1 MKVLHTSDWHI
12 GRTLHGRK
20 RYEESEGFLNWLPED
35 VMKGGRNMEIRKIMV
50 IGAGFMGS
58 GIAQVMAAAGYE
70 AVLRDITDELV
81 AKGMSAI
88 KKNLTSQV
96 AKGKL
101 SEADKEAI
109 TGRITPTTE
118 LSAAKECGLIIEAI
132 IENRQAKLDL
142 YRQLE
147 ELCPPQVIFAS
158 NTSSIPITDLATAT
172 RRPDRFA
179 GMHFFSPA
187 QVMKLVEI
195 IRGLKTSDATI
206 QVIKELTDSIGKV
219 GVLVKDGPGFLVNR
233 VNAALR
239 NEVYNCLAEGVA
251 TIEDIDKALKFG
263 LGHPMGPFE
272 LGDFV
277 GLEIGLAVAET
288 LWENFKDP
296 KWRPALSL
304 RKLVASG
311 DLGRKTGKGWY
322 DYTSGEKKVRTDIHL

>member
-1 MKVLHTSDWHI
+1 
-12 GRTLHGRK
+12 
-20 RYEESEGFLNWLPED
+20 
-35 VMKGGRNMEIRKIMV
+35 MEIKRIMV
-50 IGAGFMGS
+50 VGAGFMGS
-58 GIAQVMAAAGYE
+58 GIAQVMAAAGYDV
-70 AVLRDITDELV
+70 VLMDV
-81 AKGMSAI
+81 ADGFVRKGMAAI
-88 KKNLTSQV
+88 EKNLTGSV

-101 SEADKEAI
+101 AEAEKAA
-109 TGRITPTTE
+109 TLGRIIVTTD
-118 LSAAKECGLIIEAI
+118 LVLARDCDLVIEAI
-132 IENRQAKLDL
+132 IENKQAKVDL

-147 ELCPPQVIFAS
+147 KICPPDVLFAS
-158 NTSSIPITDLATAT
+158 NTSSIPITELATAT
-172 RRPDRFA
+172 KRPDRFA
-179 GMHFFSPA
+179 GMHFFSPVP
-187 QVMKLVEI
+187 VMKLVEI
-195 IRGLKTSDATI
+195 IRGLKTADATV
-206 QVIKELTDSIGKV
+206 QAIKEITDRIGKV
-219 GVLVKDGPGFLVNR
+219 GVFVKDGPGFLVNR

-288 LWENFKDP
+288 LWDNFKDP

-322 DYTSGEKKVRTDIHL
+322 DYTSGEKKPRTDIHL

>member
-1 MKVLHTSDWHI
+1 
-12 GRTLHGRK
+12 
-20 RYEESEGFLNWLPED
+20 
-35 VMKGGRNMEIRKIMV
+35 MEIKRIMV

-58 GIAQVMAAAGYE
+58 GIAQVMAAAGYD
-70 AVLRDITDELV
+70 VRLRDIADEFIAKGMAAIERNLAGSV
-81 AKGMSAI
+81 AKGR
-88 KKNLTSQV
+88 
-96 AKGKL
+96 L
-101 SEADKEAI
+101 SEADKRAI
-109 TGRITPTTE
+109 LGRIIATTE
-118 LSAAKECGLIIEAI
+118 LAPARDCDLVIEAI
-132 IENRQAKLDL
+132 IENKPAKLDL

-147 ELCPPQVIFAS
+147 EICPPHVLFAS
-158 NTSSIPITDLATAT
+158 NTSSIPITELATAT
-172 RRPDRFA
+172 KRPDRFA
-179 GMHFFSPA
+179 GMHFFSPVP
-187 QVMKLVEI
+187 VMKLVEI
-195 IRGLKTSDATI
+195 IRGLKTSDETI
-206 QVIKELTDSIGKV
+206 RMIKEITDRIGKV
-219 GVLVKDGPGFLVNR
+219 GVFVKDGPGFLVNR

-311 DLGRKTGKGWY
+311 DLGRKTGRGWY
-322 DYTSGEKKVRTDIHL
+322 DYTSGEKKPRTDIHL

>member
-1 MKVLHTSDWHI
+1 
-12 GRTLHGRK
+12 
-20 RYEESEGFLNWLPED
+20 
-35 VMKGGRNMEIRKIMV
+35 MEIRRIMV

-70 AVLRDITDELV
+70 VVLRDIAEEFI
-81 AKGMSAI
+81 ARGMSAVA
-88 KKNLTSQV
+88 KNLAGHV

-101 SEADKEAI
+101 SEADREAI
-109 TGRITPTTE
+109 IGRMNPTTE
-118 LSAAKECGLIIEAI
+118 LAPAKECDLIIEAI

-142 YRQLE
+142 FRQLE
-147 ELCPPQVIFAS
+147 ELCPPHVIFAS
-158 NTSSIPITDLATAT
+158 NTSSIPITELATAT
-172 RRPDRFA
+172 RRPDKFA
-179 GMHFFSPA
+179 GMHFFSPVP
-187 QVMKLVEI
+187 VMKLVEI

-206 QVIKELTDSIGKV
+206 QVIRDLTEKIGKI
-219 GVLVKDGPGFLVNR
+219 GVSVKDGPGFLVNR

-277 GLEIGLAVAET
+277 GLDIGLAVAET
-288 LWENFKDP
+288 LWDNFKDP
-296 KWRPALSL
+296 KWRPSLLL

-322 DYTSGEKKVRTDIHL
+322 DYTSGEKKTRTDISL

>member
-1 MKVLHTSDWHI
+1 MNVEI
-12 GRTLHGRK
+12 K
-20 RYEESEGFLNWLPED
+20 R
-35 VMKGGRNMEIRKIMV
+35 IMV

-58 GIAQVMAAAGYE
+58 GIAQVMAAAGYDV
-70 AVLRDITDELV
+70 VLMDV
-81 AKGMSAI
+81 ADGFVRKGVAAI
-88 KKNLTSQV
+88 EKNLAGSV

-101 SEADKEAI
+101 AEVDKAA
-109 TGRITPTTE
+109 TLGRIIATTE
-118 LSAAKECGLIIEAI
+118 LARAKDCDLVIEAI
-132 IENRQAKLDL
+132 IENKQAKLDL

-147 ELCPPQVIFAS
+147 EICPPHVLFAS
-158 NTSSIPITDLATAT
+158 NTSSIPITELATAT
-172 RRPDRFA
+172 KRPDRFA
-179 GMHFFSPA
+179 GMHFFSPVP
-187 QVMKLVEI
+187 VMKLVEI
-195 IRGLKTSDATI
+195 IRGLKTADATV
-206 QVIKELTDSIGKV
+206 QAIKEITDRIGKV
-219 GVLVKDGPGFLVNR
+219 GVFVKDGPGFLVNR

-322 DYTSGEKKVRTDIHL
+322 DYTSGEKKPRTDIHL

>member
-1 MKVLHTSDWHI
+1 
-12 GRTLHGRK
+12 
-20 RYEESEGFLNWLPED
+20 
-35 VMKGGRNMEIRKIMV
+35 MEIKRIMV
-50 IGAGFMGS
+50 VGAGFMGS
-58 GIAQVMAAAGYE
+58 GIAQVMAAAGYDV
-70 AVLRDITDELV
+70 VLMDV
-81 AKGMSAI
+81 ADGFVRKGVAAI
-88 KKNLTSQV
+88 EKNLAGGV

-101 SEADKEAI
+101 GEADKTA
-109 TGRITPTTE
+109 TLGRIIATTE
-118 LSAAKECGLIIEAI
+118 LAPAKDCDLVIEAI
-132 IENRQAKLDL
+132 IENKQAKMDL

-147 ELCPPQVIFAS
+147 EICPPHVLFAS
-158 NTSSIPITDLATAT
+158 NTSSIPITELATAT
-172 RRPDRFA
+172 KRPDRFA
-179 GMHFFSPA
+179 GMHFFSPVP
-187 QVMKLVEI
+187 VMKLVEI
-195 IRGLKTSDATI
+195 IRGLKTADATVR
-206 QVIKELTDSIGKV
+206 VIKELTDRIGKV
-219 GVLVKDGPGFLVNR
+219 GVFVKDGPGFLVNR

-277 GLEIGLAVAET
+277 GLDIGLAVAET

-322 DYTSGEKKVRTDIHL
+322 DYTSGEKKPRTDIHL

>member
-1 MKVLHTSDWHI
+1 MDIADGFV
-12 GRTLHGRK
+12 RK
-20 RYEESEGFLNWLPED
+20 G
-35 VMKGGRNMEIRKIMV
+35 V
-50 IGAGFMGS
+50 
-58 GIAQVMAAAGYE
+58 AAIE
-70 AVLRDITDELV
+70 
-81 AKGMSAI
+81 
-88 KKNLTSQV
+88 KNLAGSV

-101 SEADKEAI
+101 AEADK
-109 TGRITPTTE
+109 TGTLGRIIATTE
-118 LSAAKECGLIIEAI
+118 LTPARDCDLVIEAI
-132 IENRQAKLDL
+132 IENKQAKMDL

-147 ELCPPQVIFAS
+147 EICPPHVFFAS
-158 NTSSIPITDLATAT
+158 NTSSIPITELATAT
-172 RRPDRFA
+172 KRPDRFA
-179 GMHFFSPA
+179 GMHFFSPVP
-187 QVMKLVEI
+187 VMKLVEI
-195 IRGLKTSDATI
+195 IRGLKTADATI
-206 QVIKELTDSIGKV
+206 QVIRELTERIGKV
-219 GVLVKDGPGFLVNR
+219 GVFVKDGPGFLVNR

-277 GLEIGLAVAET
+277 GLDIGLAVAET

-322 DYTSGEKKVRTDIHL
+322 DYTSGEKKPRTDIHL

>member
-1 MKVLHTSDWHI
+1 
-12 GRTLHGRK
+12 
-20 RYEESEGFLNWLPED
+20 
-35 VMKGGRNMEIRKIMV
+35 MEIKRIMV
-50 IGAGFMGS
+50 VGAGFMGS
-58 GIAQVMAAAGYE
+58 GIAQVMAAAGYDV
-70 AVLRDITDELV
+70 VLMDIADGFVRKGV
-81 AKGMSAI
+81 AAI
-88 KKNLTSQV
+88 EKNLAGSV

-101 SEADKEAI
+101 AEADKTA
-109 TGRITPTTE
+109 TLGRIIATTE
-118 LSAAKECGLIIEAI
+118 LTPARDCDLVIEAI
-132 IENRQAKLDL
+132 IENKQAKMDL

-147 ELCPPQVIFAS
+147 EICPPHVFFAS
-158 NTSSIPITDLATAT
+158 NTSSIPITELATAT
-172 RRPDRFA
+172 KRPDRFA
-179 GMHFFSPA
+179 GMHFFSPVP
-187 QVMKLVEI
+187 VMKLVEI
-195 IRGLKTSDATI
+195 IRGLKTADATI
-206 QVIKELTDSIGKV
+206 QVIRELTERIGKV
-219 GVLVKDGPGFLVNR
+219 GVFVKDGPGFLVNR

-277 GLEIGLAVAET
+277 GLDIGLAVAET

-322 DYTSGEKKVRTDIHL
+322 DYTGGEKKPRTDISL